1 MDILIVALLGLLI
14 VIAIVILCILLK
26 TNKKD
31 YISKVIE
38 VNLKDIRNEVINVK
52 VDLNNS
58 LSKIINDSFKELIKE
73 NFNNKEENLKL
84 INSQLLLIKDNIE
97 TKLEIEF
104 RRVKESFKENNE
116 TLLKIS
122 NQFKDS
128 EKVINETISKNLEN
142 INKKVEERL
151 NEGFKETNKT
161 FMNII
166 ERLSKIDEAQKK
178 IESLTNNI
186 VSLQDILNDKK
197 ARGTFGE
204 VQLSVILNSSFGEN
218 NVKVFELQKKL
229 SNDYIVDAYL
239 HMPEPN
245 GNISID
251 SKFPLE
257 NYRIMKDKDSSE
269 EKVLMATRLFKQD
282 IKKHIDDISSKYI
295 IEGETSE
302 QAIMFVPSEAV
313 FAEINAYYDEL
324 VDYANKKRVLIT
336 SPTTLMAL
344 LKVIMVVHKDSELN
358 KNTKILFKELEILGK
373 DFKLYSKRWESLQ
386 KDIDKVTQDVKE
398 INTTTNK
405 LSNKFD
411 KIQNGKIGY
420 LIEEETVE

>member
-1 MDILIVALLGLLI
+1 MNIIL
-14 VIAIVILCILLK
+14 VILSIVSILVCSATLVLVFK
-26 TNKKD
+26 LSNKD
-31 YISKVIE
+31 YFSKVLDK
-38 VNLKDIRNEVINVK
+38 NLKDIRNEVFNVK
-52 VDLNNS
+52 YDLTNS
-58 LSKIINDSFKELIKE
+58 LSKIINDSFKDLLKE
-73 NFNNKEENLKL
+73 NSNNKEENLKL
-84 INSQLLLIKDNIE
+84 INSQLLMIKDNIE
-97 TKLEIEF
+97 NKLEVEF
-104 RRVKESFKENNE
+104 RKVRESFKENKD
-116 TLLKIS
+116 TLVNIS
-122 NQFKDS
+122 EQFKNS
-128 EKVINETISKNLEN
+128 ERNINENISKNLDA

-161 FMNII
+161 FISII

-218 NVKVFELQKKL
+218 NTKVFELQRKL
-229 SNDYIVDAYL
+229 SNETIVDAYL

-245 GNISID
+245 GNIAID

-269 EKVLMATRLFKQD
+269 DKVNVATRLFKQD

-295 IEGETSE
+295 IEGETSS

-358 KNTKILFKELEILGK
+358 KNTKLLFKELEILGK

-405 LSNKFD
+405 LTNKFD

-420 LIEEETVE
+420 LENEETNE

>member
-1 MDILIVALLGLLI
+1 MELV
-14 VIAIVILCILLK
+14 IVILLSLLLVISCIILCFVLK
-26 TNKKD
+26 SLKAD
-31 YISKVIE
+31 YINKTLE
-38 VNLKDIRNEVINVK
+38 NNLKDIRNEVLNVK
-52 VDLNNS
+52 FELNTS
-58 LSKIINDSFKELIKE
+58 LSKIINDSFKELLKE
-73 NFNNKEENLKL
+73 NSNNKEENIKL

-97 TKLEIEF
+97 GKLEVEF

-128 EKVINETISKNLEN
+128 EKIINETISKNLEN

-229 SNDYIVDAYL
+229 SNETIVDAYL

-269 EKVLMATRLFKQD
+269 EKVLAATRLFKQD
-282 IKKHIDDISSKYI
+282 IKKHIDVISSKYI
-295 IEGETSE
+295 IEGETSD

-358 KNTKILFKELEILGK
+358 KNTKLLFKELEILGK

-411 KIQNGKIGY
+411 KIQNGKISY
-420 LIEEETVE
+420 LTNEETVE

>member
-1 MDILIVALLGLLI
+1 MLYVLLAL
-14 VIAIVILCILLK
+14 VVILTVISLVIVVLLLK
-26 TNKKD
+26 QKNNNFD
-31 YISKVIE
+31 
-38 VNLKDIRNEVINVK
+38 LVINNYLKEFSKEVLNIK
-52 VDLNNS
+52 HDLNNV
-58 LSKIINDSFKELIKE
+58 LIKTINDSSKELLKE
-73 NFNNKEENLKL
+73 TYINREESLKL
-84 INSQLLLIKDNIE
+84 INSNLSVIREGLEK
-97 TKLEIEF
+97 KLELEF
-104 RRVKESFKENNE
+104 NKVKESFKENNE
-116 TLLKIS
+116 NLIKIS
-122 NQFKDS
+122 NQFRDS
-128 EKVINETISKNLEN
+128 EKAINQTISKNLED

-161 FMNII
+161 FISII

-204 VQLSVILNSSFGEN
+204 VQLGVILNSSFGEN
-218 NVKVFELQKKL
+218 NSKVFELQKKL
-229 SNDYIVDAYL
+229 SNDTIVDAYL

-245 GNISID
+245 GDIAID

-257 NYRIMKDKDSSE
+257 NYRVMKDNEESE
-269 EKVLMATRLFKQD
+269 EKRNMATKLFKQD
-282 IKKHIDDISSKYI
+282 IKKHIDAISSKYI
-295 IEGETSE
+295 IEGETSS

-344 LKVIMVVHKDSELN
+344 LKVIMVVHKDSELS
-358 KNTKILFKELEILGK
+358 KNAKYLFKELEILGK
-373 DFKLYSKRWESLQ
+373 DFKLYSRRWESLQ

-411 KIQNGKIGY
+411 KIQNGRISY
-420 LIEEETVE
+420 LKNEETVE

>member
-1 MDILIVALLGLLI
+1 MIYILLI
-14 VIAIVILCILLK
+14 LVSCSLVLNFIFILKSKNNGFHDLLK
-26 TNKKD
+26 NSLNEYNK
-31 YISKVIE
+31 E
-38 VNLKDIRNEVINVK
+38 MLNVK
-52 VDLNNS
+52 YDLSTS
-58 LSKIINDSFKELIKE
+58 LTKAITDSYKEIIKE
-73 NFNNKEENLKL
+73 MYRSREENLKL
-84 INSQLLLIKDNIE
+84 ISSNLSIIKEGIE
-97 TKLEIEF
+97 IKLENEF
-104 RRVKESFKENNE
+104 KKVRESFKENNE
-116 TLLKIS
+116 NLVKIS
-122 NQFKDS
+122 EQFRVS
-128 EKVINETISKNLEN
+128 ERNINETISKNLDV

-161 FMNII
+161 FLSII

-178 IESLTNNI
+178 IESLTTNI
-186 VSLQDILNDKK
+186 ISLQDILNDKK

-204 VQLSVILNSSFGEN
+204 VQLGVILNSSFGEN
-218 NVKVFELQKKL
+218 NTKVFKLQHKL
-229 SNDYIVDAYL
+229 SNDTIVDAYL

-245 GNISID
+245 GDIAID

-257 NYRIMKDKDSSE
+257 NYRIMKDNEASDEQILS
-269 EKVLMATRLFKQD
+269 ATKLFKQD
-282 IKKHIDDISSKYI
+282 IKKHIDAISSKYI
-295 IEGETSE
+295 IDGETGS

-324 VDYANKKRVLIT
+324 VDYANQKRVLIT

-358 KNTKILFKELEILGK
+358 KNAKYLFKELEILGK

-386 KDIDKVTQDVKE
+386 KDIDKVSQDVKD

-411 KIQNGKIGY
+411 KIQNGRINY
-420 LIEEETVE
+420 LEEKETIE

>member
-1 MDILIVALLGLLI
+1 MIYVLLIIMIISVIINVIVLIKNKKYNIQDILKNNFNEYNKEMLNIKYDLTNFLT
-14 VIAIVILCILLK
+14 K
-26 TNKKD
+26 T
-31 YISKVIE
+31 
-38 VNLKDIRNEVINVK
+38 
-52 VDLNNS
+52 
-58 LSKIINDSFKELIKE
+58 INDSYKEILKE
-73 NFNNKEENLKL
+73 MYTSREENLKL
-84 INSQLLLIKDNIE
+84 ISSNLSIIRESVEL
-97 TKLEIEF
+97 KLENEF
-104 RRVKESFKENNE
+104 KKVRESFKENNDN
-116 TLLKIS
+116 LLKIS
-122 NQFKDS
+122 NQFRES
-128 EKVINETISKNLEN
+128 ERNINETISKNLDV

-161 FMNII
+161 FLSII

-204 VQLSVILNSSFGEN
+204 VQLGVILNSSFGEN
-218 NVKVFELQKKL
+218 NSKVFKLQHKL
-229 SNDYIVDAYL
+229 SNDTIVDAYL

-245 GNISID
+245 GDIAID

-257 NYRIMKDKDSSE
+257 NYRVMKDNEISE
-269 EKVLMATRLFKQD
+269 EKRVLATKLFKQD
-282 IKKHIDDISSKYI
+282 IKKHIDAISSKYI
-295 IEGETSE
+295 IEGETSS

-324 VDYANKKRVLIT
+324 VDYANQKRVLIT

-358 KNTKILFKELEILGK
+358 KNAKYLFKELEILGK

-411 KIQNGKIGY
+411 KIQNGRINY
-420 LIEEETVE
+420 LEDKETIE

>member
-1 MDILIVALLGLLI
+1 MTYILLGIVLVLVCFNTFMLFNGKKSNADDILKNNLNDFNKE
-14 VIAIVILCILLK
+14 ILNIK
-26 TNKKD
+26 
-31 YISKVIE
+31 Y
-38 VNLKDIRNEVINVK
+38 
-52 VDLNNS
+52 DLTNS
-58 LSKIINDSFKELIKE
+58 LTKTINDSYKELLKE
-73 NFNNKEENLKL
+73 MYTSREENLKL
-84 INSQLLLIKDNIE
+84 ISSNLSLIKESIE
-97 TKLEIEF
+97 NKLEMEF
-104 RRVKESFKENNE
+104 KKVRESFKENNE
-116 TLLKIS
+116 SLMKIS
-122 NQFKDS
+122 NQFRDS
-128 EKVINETISKNLEN
+128 ERTINETISKNLEV
-142 INKKVEERL
+142 INKRVEDRL

-161 FMNII
+161 FISII

-218 NVKVFELQKKL
+218 NNKVFKLQHKL
-229 SNDYIVDAYL
+229 SNDTIVDAYL

-245 GNISID
+245 GDIAID

-257 NYRIMKDKDSSE
+257 NYRIMKDNDATE
-269 EKVLMATRLFKQD
+269 EKRVAATRLFKQD
-282 IKKHIDDISSKYI
+282 IKKHIDAISSKYI
-295 IEGETSE
+295 IEGETSS

-324 VDYANKKRVLIT
+324 VDYANQKRVLIT

-358 KNTKILFKELEILGK
+358 KNAKYLFKELEILGK

-386 KDIDKVTQDVKE
+386 KDIDKVSQDVKD

-420 LIEEETVE
+420 LKDDETIE